1 METNEQREIRIA
13 REKAYFQA
21 LLHKFDLEGADLRK
35 EKELVDAKMS
45 HRSARQRKV
54 IPDLLLLYER
64 ITGQNV
70 KQFAS
75 QAMSDVAQDDEFF
88 DTK

>member
-1 METNEQREIRIA
+1 
-13 REKAYFQA
+13 
-21 LLHKFDLEGADLRK
+21 
-35 EKELVDAKMS
+35 MS

-75 QAMSDVAQDDEFF
+75 HAMSDVAQDSDEFF